1 MDLVLIDPR
10 GEVIFRPNSTCRE
23 PWSRE
28 QPGSAESYLD
38 FFYRIPRI
46 HCGLSGIELITDPL
60 GLQLALTRL
69 EGGCFLLMKGL
80 SSGEDPPGR
89 SPRPGTLLAV
99 EGGDLEYIHPRLP
112 ALEPEE
118 MKENLGNI
126 AWLFNKLY
134 RYFARPNLPT
144 LLSVF
149 EKLEQLLFSSC
160 DPNQLDAKA
169 FLELITAALVLVAG
183 GGSAFAFS
191 YECPGRMM
199 ALGCGE
205 RPGMV
210 QALSEEWN
218 RLGREQDPGKRF
230 AALISERAKDE
241 STTTIKGVLYQNN
254 GISVYL
260 GLIGTGGF
268 YLQEALQALARKAA
282 AALGIASIWTEFQ
295 GSWKMVFNSISQG
308 IIVVDNRGV
317 IMIMNKA
324 AKDLCRERRI
334 APAMGRPV
342 KGCRLGTQIE
352 EALSSAAENGSSFK
366 QKCSLIDEGLS
377 PRHLRWDVVP
387 LLRDDGQNSGAVLVF
402 EDITATVLLQDEIRN
417 WERLATAGELAA
429 SLAHEVRNPL
439 ATAKAA
445 IHLLRMDDTMLK
457 REELLEKLDRELDRT
472 NNILTNFLNI
482 SRPIQEE
489 RLEPICLWET
499 LQELLFF
506 LKGEALLHE
515 IDLVTVLPEENVPA
529 VLGSSNSIK
538 QVCLNIALNAIEAMS
553 GGGRLTI
560 SLLLQGEDR
569 VHLRF
574 EDTGQGISAE
584 NLEVLTRPFFTTKPG
599 GTGLG
604 LAISAAILEA
614 MGGELKIESRPGK
627 GTTVELILPVFV
639 D

>member
-1 MDLVLIDPR
+1 MIDPR
-10 GEVIFRPNSTCRE
+10 GEVIFRPNSTCRK
-23 PWSRE
+23 PWSWK
-28 QPGSAESYLD
+28 QPGSAESYRD

-69 EGGCFLLMKGL
+69 ESGCFLLMKGL

-89 SPRPGTLLAV
+89 SLRPDTLLAA

-160 DPNQLDAKA
+160 DPNKLDAKA

-230 AALISERAKDE
+230 AALIGERAKDE

-268 YLQEALQALARKAA
+268 YLQEALRALARKAA
-282 AALGIASIWTEFQ
+282 AALGIASLWTEFQ
-295 GSWKMVFNSISQG
+295 GSWKMVFNSINQG
-308 IIVVDNRGV
+308 IIVVDSKSV

-324 AKDLCRERRI
+324 AIDLCQERKI

-366 QKCSLIDEGLS
+366 QKCSLIDEGRS

-445 IHLLRMDDTMLK
+445 IHLLRMDDTTLK

-515 IDLVTVLPEENVPA
+515 IDLVTVLPEEKVPA

-584 NLEVLTRPFFTTKPG
+584 NLEVLTKPFFTTKPG

-614 MGGELKIESRPGK
+614 MGGELKIESSPGK